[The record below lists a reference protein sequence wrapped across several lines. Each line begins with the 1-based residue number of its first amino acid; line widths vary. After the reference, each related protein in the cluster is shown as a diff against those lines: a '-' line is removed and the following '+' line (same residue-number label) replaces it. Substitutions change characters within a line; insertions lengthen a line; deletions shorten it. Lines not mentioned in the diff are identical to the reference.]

1 MLKCSRKNSSVYI
14 ALVTPNS
21 YSKILPCISLCFRKG
36 YWLTLRWSWCSS
48 LSSTLPLLITF
59 PESLADWLL
68 GSFSQQEALEIRK
81 RRARISCLLHSLLW
95 EVWLYPVPW
104 DSPSLCGFSSTH
116 PSQPHLWFVPH
127 FSLPDHSVFWVDPVV
142 CNLCP
147 SSPRGWLRLSV
158 VLISGSFHS
167 LLFIFLASP
176 SPVKLNLC
184 LIPNMVSGSWL

>member
-95 EVWLYPVPW
+95 EAWLYPVPW

-116 PSQPHLWFVPH
+116 PPQPHLWLFPT
-127 FSLPDHSVFWVDPVV
+127 S
-142 CNLCP
+142 P
-147 SSPRGWLRLSV
+147 SQ
-158 VLISGSFHS
+158 ITQFSGSILSFA
-167 LLFIFLASP
+167 ICVPLAP
-176 SPVKLNLC
+176 GAGWGFQC
-184 LIPNMVSGSWL
+184 C